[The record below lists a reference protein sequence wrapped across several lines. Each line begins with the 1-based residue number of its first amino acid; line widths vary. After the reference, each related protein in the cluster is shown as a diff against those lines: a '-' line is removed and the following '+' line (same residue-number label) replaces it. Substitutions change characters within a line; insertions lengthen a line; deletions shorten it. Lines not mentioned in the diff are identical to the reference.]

1 MMARNWICRVEEWR
15 GDVKHGPYRRKAIVV
30 NLLGPLRR
38 LLAAVEVELK
48 ARTQELGAAAP
59 AGLPVGLAR

>member
-1 MMARNWICRVEEWR
+1 M
-15 GDVKHGPYRRKAIVV
+15 KHGLYRRKAIVV